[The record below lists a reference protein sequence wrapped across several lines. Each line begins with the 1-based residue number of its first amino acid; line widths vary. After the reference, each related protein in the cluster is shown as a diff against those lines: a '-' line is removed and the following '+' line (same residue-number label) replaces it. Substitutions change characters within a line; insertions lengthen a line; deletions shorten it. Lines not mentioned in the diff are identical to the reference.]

1 MAARTL
7 EKMRRAQSL
16 LRECHGWLVQN
27 DELLLAVELCAIEG
41 SLALLY
47 ENRGLSSSPSPGI
60 QEKELP
66 RLQPLSNSQKR
77 RNRRRAYNDYRRP
90 HPINRGETET
100 STSRAG
106 GGQNIHAQVTA
117 STARG
122 TARFSNIPDAD
133 LKTHRV
139 QAVVTGTSPPEG
151 VLLDFNND
159 VEFVQFPP
167 NMAANMEAAQTTN
180 LESKRKQR
188 LSERP
193 AARCSDGPA
202 PGVSVPVDGDDG
214 SFHQTTAAAAHA
226 ASAGLDTP
234 VSSHCSPAV
243 VKEGVVSVTS
253 QPPLPGSPVSGSL
266 EGESPHVS
274 QTDQRAQEITEDT
287 LIDLDDDLAVIHP
300 GETDADTHQEEKD
313 VLAAGLDSGVP
324 HNPAPEE
331 EDDEIIFQ
339 GYDSQTGRRTI
350 DLKAVLEKYS
360 EVIICN

>member
-41 SLALLY
+41 SLALLF

-106 GGQNIHAQVTA
+106 GGQNIHAQATA

-122 TARFSNIPDAD
+122 TTRVSNSPDAD
-133 LKTHRV
+133 LETPRV
-139 QAVVTGTSPPEG
+139 QAAVTGTSPPEG

-167 NMAANMEAAQTTN
+167 SMVAGMEAAQTTN

-234 VSSHCSPAV
+234 VSSHRSPAV

-266 EGESPHVS
+266 EGGSHVS
-274 QTDQRAQEITEDT
+274 QTNQWAQEITEAT
-287 LIDLDDDLAVIHP
+287 LIDLDDDLAVILP
-300 GETDADTHQEEKD
+300 GETDADTHQE
-313 VLAAGLDSGVP
+313 
-324 HNPAPEE
+324 
-331 EDDEIIFQ
+331 
-339 GYDSQTGRRTI
+339 
-350 DLKAVLEKYS
+350 
-360 EVIICN
+360 